1 MSGFVVY
8 PAIDLRGG
16 QVVRLA
22 QGAPERERRYSDDPG
37 AVARRWLAEG
47 AEWLHVV
54 NLDGALDQEAEQNLS
69 ALDRIL
75 DTGLSVQFGGGVRR
89 MEDVLQALEAG
100 VARVVFG
107 TAAVETPEI
116 VERAI
121 AEFGPNR
128 VALGIDIR
136 AGQMRVHG
144 WREEGE
150 ADPQALTNRFA
161 RVGLMHA
168 VVTDIDRDGMGQGI
182 NLALAKGIQA
192 GSGVRVI
199 ASGGAAALGDVAA
212 ARRAGLAGVIIGR
225 ALYEGRI
232 SLAEALRC

>member
-1 MSGFVVY
+1 MSGFIVY

-22 QGAPERERRYSDDPG
+22 QGDPDRERCYSDDPG

-54 NLDGALDQEAEQNLS
+54 NLDGALGEGGEKNLF
-69 ALDRIL
+69 ALNRIL
-75 DTGLSVQFGGGVRR
+75 DTGLKVQLGGGLRR
-89 MEDVLQALEAG
+89 MEDVLRAFETG

-107 TAAVETPEI
+107 TAAVETPGI
-116 VERAI
+116 VEGAL

-128 VALGIDIR
+128 VALGVDTR
-136 AGQMRVHG
+136 AGQLRVRG
-144 WREEGE
+144 WSE
-150 ADPQALTNRFA
+150 ASDGSPYELAKRFA
-161 RVGLMHA
+161 RAGLRHA
-168 VVTDIDRDGMGQGI
+168 VVTDIDRDGMGEGI
-182 NLALAKGIQA
+182 NLELAKGIQER
-192 GSGVRVI
+192 SGLRVI
-199 ASGGAAALGDVAA
+199 ASGGAAGLADVAA

-232 SLAEALRC
+232 PLAEALRC